1 MKVRI
6 VIDSTADIRPEL
18 RERFAVV
25 PLTIHFGDEE
35 YVDGVDIDHRKFY
48 EMLVE
53 RDVVPTTSQATP
65 AAFEK
70 AFALVFEKGTGIILK
85 MGRQEKR
92 QETYQT
98 QTDAANICEDRENLK
113 AFSKS
118 ANRTGFGNVAV
129 SGAAGVGMGLFGVAL
144 PDIPFFTAM
153 MLKSVY
159 ELAESYGF
167 PCDTPA
173 EQLYVLRVIEAALSC
188 GEELQERSRVLDIYA
203 QTGLW
208 PEELDRERQIK
219 ATARQ
224 VSEAVLLGK
233 ALQNVPV
240 AGAAGGVADAVY
252 LNRIRKYAA
261 IKYQKRFLIRRR
273 VQ

>member
-1 MKVRI
+1 MGILKQKRSPWEREYREVWRREQWFLRRYAEKRES
-6 VIDSTADIRPEL
+6 VIDRKVEELAPEKL
-18 RERFAVV
+18 MET
-25 PLTIHFGDEE
+25 LHG
-35 YVDGVDIDHRKFY
+35 
-48 EMLVE
+48 
-53 RDVVPTTSQATP
+53 
-65 AAFEK
+65 AFEK

-98 QTDAANICEDRENLK
+98 QTDATNICEDRENLK

-252 LNRIRKYAA
+252 LNRIWKYAA

>member
-1 MKVRI
+1 MGILKQKRSPWEREYQEVWRREQWFLRRYAEKRES
-6 VIDSTADIRPEL
+6 VIDRKVEELAPEKL
-18 RERFAVV
+18 MET
-25 PLTIHFGDEE
+25 LHG
-35 YVDGVDIDHRKFY
+35 
-48 EMLVE
+48 
-53 RDVVPTTSQATP
+53 
-65 AAFEK
+65 AFEK

-85 MGRQEKR
+85 AGRKDAR
-92 QETYQT
+92 RETYQT
-98 QTDAANICEDRENLK
+98 QEAAAGLSEDRENLK
-113 AFSKS
+113 AFSRS
-118 ANRTGFGNVAV
+118 ANRAGLGNVAV
-129 SGAAGVGMGLFGVAL
+129 SGAAGVGMGLLGIAL

-159 ELAESYGF
+159 ELGESYGF
-167 PCDTPA
+167 PCDDAA

-188 GEELQERSRVLDIYA
+188 GEDLRERNRALDVYA

-208 PEELDRERQIK
+208 PEETDRERQIR

-252 LNRIRKYAA
+252 LSRIRNYAA

-273 VQ
+273 VRS

>member
-1 MKVRI
+1 MGILKQKRSPWEREYQEVWRKEQWFLRRYAEKRES
-6 VIDSTADIRPEL
+6 VIDRKIGELAPEKL
-18 RERFAVV
+18 MET
-25 PLTIHFGDEE
+25 LHG
-35 YVDGVDIDHRKFY
+35 
-48 EMLVE
+48 
-53 RDVVPTTSQATP
+53 
-65 AAFEK
+65 AFEK
-70 AFALVFEKGTGIILK
+70 AFALVFEKGTGVILK
-85 MGRQEKR
+85 VGRQEKR
-92 QETYQT
+92 QENYQM
-98 QTDAANICEDRENLK
+98 QEDAADLHEDRSNLK

-129 SGAAGVGMGLFGVAL
+129 SGAAGIGMGFFGVAL
-144 PDIPFFTAM
+144 PDIPLFTAM

-167 PCDTPA
+167 PCDNA
-173 EQLYVLRVIEAALSC
+173 EEQLYVLRVIEAALS
-188 GEELQERSRVLDIYA
+188 GGDDLRERNRALDAYA
-203 QTGLW
+203 QTGVW
-208 PEELDRERQIK
+208 PDAADREQQIR

-240 AGAAGGVADAVY
+240 AGAAGGIADAVY

-273 VQ
+273 VRE

>member
-1 MKVRI
+1 MGILKQKRSPWEREYQEVWRREQWFLRRYAEKRES
-6 VIDSTADIRPEL
+6 VIDRKVEELAPEKL
-18 RERFAVV
+18 MET
-25 PLTIHFGDEE
+25 LHG
-35 YVDGVDIDHRKFY
+35 
-48 EMLVE
+48 
-53 RDVVPTTSQATP
+53 
-65 AAFEK
+65 AFEK
-70 AFALVFEKGTGIILK
+70 AFALVFEKGTGVILK

-92 QETYQT
+92 QEDYQV
-98 QTDAANICEDRENLK
+98 QADAADFREDRENLK

-129 SGAAGVGMGLFGVAL
+129 SGAAGIGMGLFGVAL

-173 EQLYVLRVIEAALSC
+173 EQMYVLRVIEAALSC
-188 GEELQERSRVLDIYA
+188 GEDLRERNRALDGYA

-208 PEELDRERQIK
+208 PEERDREQQIK

-252 LNRIRKYAA
+252 LSRIQKYAA

-273 VQ
+273 VRT